1 MNRTE
6 GPRSPQRR
14 SPSGRDP
21 EAPRVELDIEVAN
34 PETIAIEILIEARR
48 RLSAGASP
56 CAADSERLLA
66 RTARLVLENRRWP
79 PGAIEP
85 IRTALDR
92 MLPPA

>member
-6 GPRSPQRR
+6 EPRSPKRR
-14 SPSGRDP
+14 SDPGSDP
-21 EAPRVELDIEVAN
+21 EAPRVELDIEAAN
-34 PETIAIEILIEARR
+34 PETIAIEILLEARR

-56 CAADSERLLA
+56 CA
-66 RTARLVLENRRWP
+66 LENRRWP
-79 PGAIEP
+79 PGTIEP